1 MLAYIA
7 YFVLACIAS
16 VVLVYIAYF
25 VLAYIAIVVLAY
37 IAYFVLA
44 YIAYVVLAYI
54 AFVVVAYIAYVVLAY
69 IAVVCRRPSDHF
81 PFAYTCPWRRH
92 RHTATP
98 RLPAYTVMRV
108 SQVGFVNGYLF
119 GRNS

>member
-1 MLAYIA
+1 MLACIAYVVLACIA
-7 YFVLACIAS
+7 YFVLACIA
-16 VVLVYIAYF
+16 YF
-25 VLAYIAIVVLAY
+25 VLAY

-44 YIAYVVLAYI
+44 
-54 AFVVVAYIAYVVLAY
+54 
-69 IAVVCRRPSDHF
+69 CRRPSDHF

-108 SQVGFVNGYLF
+108 SQVGFANGYLF